1 MEVRIEAITAE
12 RTSFAPRIADATR
25 SSPSSRHRKMDSRTT
40 IEESTSM
47 PMPRARPPRDMMLSD
62 TEAAESGAN
71 VMSSEMGMDT
81 ATNSVVTRLRR
92 KR

>member
-1 MEVRIEAITAE
+1 
-12 RTSFAPRIADATR
+12 
-25 SSPSSRHRKMDSRTT
+25 
-40 IEESTSM
+40 M

-71 VMSSEMGMDT
+71 VMSNEMGMDT
-81 ATNSVVTRLRR
+81 ATNNVVTRLRR